1 MHSLTHISK
10 LYPNF
15 NICDFEK
22 DKPPPLSSEAGVP
35 ICAFG
40 FGVSWEYLDYLAHKH
55 GLVIPGKES
64 TNCAVTTAPP
74 QAPAF
79 DSYPAQLGDFNHCR
93 LAMAYIAERNNYE
106 PMRYTWSCRDDTQ
119 APKRLHVFAT
129 GNNKSKCS
137 LDSAVDPERIRNLQ
151 ELLGMENVEPQ
162 WFISF

>member
-1 MHSLTHISK
+1 MDRLIQIETK

-15 NICDFEK
+15 NISDYEK
-22 DKPPPLSSEAGVP
+22 EKPPPLYQPGVP

-40 FGVSWEYLDYLAHKH
+40 FGISFKYLDYAL
-55 GLVIPGKES
+55 
-64 TNCAVTTAPP
+64 VTTAPP
-74 QAPAF
+74 LAPAF
-79 DSYPAQLGDFNHCR
+79 DDHFGKRHDFNHCR

-119 APKRLHVFAT
+119 APKRLQVFAA

-137 LDSAVDPERIRNLQ
+137 LDAAVDPERIRNLQ